1 MKGWLNLGEYEHR
14 LIKIKDRLED
24 SVCEQVEHLE
34 KADYHELGAAIDMI
48 KDLEEAIYY
57 HAKTEELEEEDEEE
71 EHHKSSYMKRKRYM
85 EAKDEPTKMKEL
97 ENYM

>member
-1 MKGWLNLGEYEHR
+1 
-14 LIKIKDRLED
+14 
-24 SVCEQVEHLE
+24 
-34 KADYHELGAAIDMI
+34 MI

-57 HAKTEELEEEDEEE
+57 HAKTEELEEEEEEE
-71 EHHKSSYMKRKRYM
+71 EHHKSSYIKRKRYM